1 VPREHTWSEL
11 QAIFRHNFKRDF
23 TNHVNTQRTYILN
36 GEAGLT
42 LCSWPD
48 GGEPKFPFPYSD
60 EVWTGIEYQVAAHLI
75 YEGQLAEGL
84 EIIKA
89 VQERHDGVR
98 RNPWNEV
105 ECGHHY
111 ARSMSSWAVLLA
123 LSGVRCDV
131 PRGELSFDPV
141 MEASTDE
148 NVFTSFWSCG
158 RGWGT
163 YTQRR
168 DTPGGAWQ
176 PSVEVLGGD
185 MTGMRVKACGQEWT
199 L

>member
-1 VPREHTWSEL
+1 M
-11 QAIFRHNFKRDF
+11 AIFRHNFKRDF
-23 TNHVNTQRTYILN
+23 RDHVNCQRTYVLN
-36 GEAGLT
+36 DEAGLV

-48 GGEPKFPFPYSD
+48 GGEPDFPFPYSD

-75 YEGQLAEGL
+75 YEGWLPEAL
-84 EIIKA
+84 EIVRA
-89 VQERHDGVR
+89 VWERHDGVR
-98 RNPWNEV
+98 RNPWDEV

-123 LSGVRCDV
+123 LSGVHCDLG
-131 PRGELSFDPV
+131 RSELRFAPV
-141 MEASTDE
+141 LDASTVQDT
-148 NVFTSFWSCG
+148 FTTFWSCG

-163 YTQRR
+163 YTQQR
-168 DTPGGAWQ
+168 DSAGDTWK

-185 MTGMRVKACGQEWT
+185 MSGVRVTACGQEWT